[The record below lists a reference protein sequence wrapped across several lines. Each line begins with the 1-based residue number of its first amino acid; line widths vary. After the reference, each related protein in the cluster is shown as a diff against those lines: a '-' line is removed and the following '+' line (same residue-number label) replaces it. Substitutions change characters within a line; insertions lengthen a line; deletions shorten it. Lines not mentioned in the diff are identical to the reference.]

1 MCAGR
6 VCAPGGGGVQKQV
19 TPGPADSRQGQGRDR
34 VPVGWR
40 CCLRPFLSRVQAG
53 RQCLNFKEYG
63 GEGGGE
69 QRLQKGTSLTPSL
82 LPSTALRELAAAMT
96 SLQGHH
102 DRRCD

>member
-6 VCAPGGGGVQKQV
+6 VCAPGGGGVQTQV

-69 QRLQKGTSLTPSL
+69 AALVERGVEEKGRCIIVPMGMAQK
-82 LPSTALRELAAAMT
+82 
-96 SLQGHH
+96 
-102 DRRCD
+102 